1 MGPGL
6 SGVEHQAAAGTA
18 GGLKAG
24 PINRIAMKT
33 SSFMTMGY
41 NRGTERIDPRPSK
54 RVGRCSPT
62 LACRLSR
69 AARGREASHGA
80 GLHGSTPPATGE
92 TPALPYASAVGEH
105 SPAEGS

>member
-1 MGPGL
+1 
-6 SGVEHQAAAGTA
+6 
-18 GGLKAG
+18 
-24 PINRIAMKT
+24 MKT
-33 SSFMTMGY
+33 SSFMTIGY

-80 GLHGSTPPATGE
+80 SLHGSTPPATGE

-105 SPAEGS
+105 SPAEGSELLLAMPQDDGDFERFQAGVTAHDDAI